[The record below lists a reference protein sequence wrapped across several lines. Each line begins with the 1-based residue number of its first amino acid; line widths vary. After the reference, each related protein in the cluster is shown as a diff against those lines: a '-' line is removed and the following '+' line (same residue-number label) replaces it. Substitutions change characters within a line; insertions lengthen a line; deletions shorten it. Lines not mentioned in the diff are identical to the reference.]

1 MADILPASPDVVVIV
16 APYKPTAEFVRAAK
30 TAGLKAR
37 FASISFV
44 GTADL
49 IQELGVDAEG
59 MIISQVLPS
68 PADSDLEVAK
78 DYRSALK
85 ASSPADSPT
94 YASFEGYV
102 AGRLRV
108 AAFDKSG
115 KDLTREKL
123 IDIINGMSK
132 LNLGGLDM
140 SFSETD
146 HQGMRSV
153 YLTIVKNGKASP
165 A

>member
-1 MADILPASPDVVVIV
+1 M

-30 TAGLKAR
+30 AAGLKAR

-49 IQELGVDAEG
+49 IHELGADAEG

-68 PADSDLEVAK
+68 PGDSDLEVAK
-78 DYRSALK
+78 DYRAALK
-85 ASSPADSPT
+85 ASDPADLPA

-102 AGRLRV
+102 AGRLLL

-123 IDIINGMSK
+123 IDAINGMSK
-132 LNLGGLDM
+132 LNLGGLEM

-146 HQGMRSV
+146 HQGMHSV
-153 YLTIVKNGKASP
+153 YLTVIRNGNAGPVS
-165 A
+165 